1 MGQYAKKIESLLKHE
16 PFGDLIP
23 VLEYWDDE
31 KIFLCE
37 DPAIGSMLICH
48 PTAGTNEEIRNAL
61 YQLWRTDY
69 PKDTLIQA
77 QLVCTPDIESSLHGF
92 KSVRGNRMMNSDQ
105 EKCEALSS
113 TIHDF
118 FQNGTT
124 EEINNSGYK
133 FRNFELWFTV
143 KIPIKEAV
151 PSEAELTTLQEI
163 TRTIFTRLDSF
174 APRIASRRDYYRR
187 MRVLLNMYDRDNWR
201 KQPEHFEK
209 NCSTQPLRNL
219 LLDAGKRVEVSK
231 KGIAFYDRDDNE
243 SMYVKVHTIKQ
254 MPEEMYF
261 GQILNLVGD
270 WENGLDGIYDN
281 YIISLNV
288 VFPDQEKLRTSFSSK
303 RTFVTNQA
311 QGFLLK
317 MIDQLGFQ
325 KQDFDAIDRE
335 LTQEQSQLLK
345 YSLQVVTFSKSELEA
360 ERFAGKIGGFYSKL
374 NVDLVPDNHF
384 VLPFFLSNL
393 PFGLQ
398 NSYVNFSSRF
408 ELGTS
413 KLLTFLTPHMAS
425 WKGNTNS
432 PTMLLGSRL
441 GQIVNLDFYDSE
453 TNFNIFLAAAS
464 GAGKSFF
471 TAYLVN
477 MLLGVGIHRH
487 PDPENKEEVPDDGT
501 QIFVVDVGRSY
512 QGTAEQYDNAQFLV
526 FGNDFKY
533 SMNPFP
539 NVVDMMG
546 KDGDI
551 TLIRAILKTMAC
563 PSGEITDL
571 QNALLLDVISSLW
584 SELGQD
590 MTITDVA
597 KRCIDHEE
605 PEIQRFGKQL
615 KPFTET
621 GVYGDYFSSRYPSV
635 SYDSRLVVCELE
647 ELKSDVHLQVVVL
660 MSLVMSIQKKMYLS
674 GTDRRKLF
682 IVDEGW
688 QYLKDEGTEASMLKF
703 FAEFLE
709 TGWRRFRKTNAAGAL
724 VTQSVMDAY
733 TSPAGRAIINNSA
746 WLMMMMQT
754 DEAIARLETE
764 KGYDG
769 PKSDFDMLRSLKTV
783 KPKTGI
789 SNEAYS
795 EVFIKKGSQRQIC
808 RLYAD
813 RRLQLILTTNGDEKA
828 KRQKYMDRGMSLIE
842 AVDAMLKD
850 EMNGHFI

>member
-23 VLEYWDDE
+23 VLEYWDEE
-31 KIFLCE
+31 KVFLCE

-77 QLVCTPDIESSLHGF
+77 QLVCSPDIESSLHGF

-151 PSEAELTTLQEI
+151 PSESELSTLQEI

-219 LLDAGKRVEVSK
+219 LLDSGKRVEVSK
-231 KGIAFYDRDDNE
+231 KGIAFYDRDDKE

-281 YIISLNV
+281 FIISLNV

-317 MIDQLGFQ
+317 MIDQLGVQ

-345 YSLQVVTFSKSELEA
+345 YSLQVVTFSKTELEA

-487 PDPENKEEVPDDGT
+487 PDPARTEEVPDDGT

-597 KRCIDHEE
+597 QRCIEHEE

-828 KRQKYMDRGMSLIE
+828 KRQKYMDRGLSLIE